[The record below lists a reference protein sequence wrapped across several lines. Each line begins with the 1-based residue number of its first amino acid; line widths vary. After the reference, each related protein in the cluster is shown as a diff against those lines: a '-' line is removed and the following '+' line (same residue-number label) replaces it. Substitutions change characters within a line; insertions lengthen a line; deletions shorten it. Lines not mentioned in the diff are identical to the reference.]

1 MYNREGLRMPDPK
14 QTTAPRAYAAA
25 HFSLELDTDK
35 SAGLFRSIEG
45 GGVKADVMT
54 YQKGGDYER
63 YKYLGKQKYED
74 IKLAVGMA
82 MSKPFYDWIADF
94 FKGVATYKT
103 GAIVACDF
111 YYKQR
116 ARREFKGALIKELTF
131 PKLDATDKNPAYM
144 NIGVAVEDITFKA
157 GDNSQLLPPGKGCD
171 GQKLWTCCN
180 FRFDLDGFSDA
191 CRRVTKV
198 DAFTLKQNI
207 VEYHMGGHTAP
218 TKTPSA
224 MEYPTLSF
232 YVPEADAQPFL
243 DHFNKRAM
251 QEKRE
256 LMTHQEKSPK
266 TRHTGQIVTYDNGN
280 SNLFTVEFYE
290 AEIIAVTPDK
300 SDASSEEIK
309 QVKIDLYCEWME
321 FTYHRMNVE

>member
-1 MYNREGLRMPDPK
+1 MPDPK
-14 QTTAPRAYAAA
+14 PNTAPRAYAAA
-25 HFSLELDTDK
+25 HFALELDTDK

-45 GGVKADVMT
+45 GGIKADVMN

-63 YKYLGKQKYED
+63 FRYLGKQKYED
-74 IKLAVGMA
+74 IKLQVGMA

-94 FKGVATYKT
+94 FKGVPHYKT

-111 YYKQR
+111 YYKER

-144 NIGVAVEDITFKA
+144 SIGISVEGIDFKA
-157 GDNSQLLPPGKGCD
+157 GSNQQLGGPAGFD
-171 GQKLWTCCN
+171 QQKLWTSNN
-180 FRFDLDGFSDA
+180 FRFDIDGFSDA

-207 VEYHMGGHTAP
+207 VEYHYGGSTAP

-224 MEYPTLSF
+224 MEYPQISF
-232 YVPEADAQPFL
+232 YVPEADAQPFFE
-243 DHFNKRAM
+243 HYTKRALA
-251 QEKRE
+251 EKRE
-256 LMTHQEKSPK
+256 LMTHQEKDK
-266 TRHTGQIVTYDNGN
+266 TRHTGQIVTYDNGGAI
-280 SNLFTVEFYE
+280 LFQVEFYE
-290 AEIIAVTPDK
+290 AEIVAVTPDK
-300 SDASSEEIK
+300 ADAGSEEIK
-309 QVKIDLYCEWME
+309 MVKIDLYCEWME